1 MDEFQ
6 IMRQC
11 LLDLDE
17 SLSLL
22 RKKRLGLHD
31 KRLTARI
38 KAIKDSLLH
47 LKTNLAQVNRKLK
60 VVEARYSRHS
70 IGLAEDICD
79 EIDYIHTNIRS
90 MSVDLLEERVD
101 LIRRMLASLEGS
113 IPKTLLE
120 LQVDV
125 PDLLGR
131 LPSPLRAEVAQDFVE
146 VQRCYEAGAYRAVIS
161 FCGRILEVVLGRW
174 YFEERRKSQPS
185 AKASQIEQEISGLTI
200 GQLIRRCEQMGL
212 QITYPGID
220 DYANL
225 INRTRVPAIH
235 HKGTPPFHPGPNA
248 ARGVVELTV
257 EVIKDL
263 YVL

>member
-6 IMRQC
+6 IMHEC
-11 LLDLDE
+11 LSDLDR

-22 RKKRLGLHD
+22 SKKKTGLHD
-31 KRLTARI
+31 KRITARI
-38 KAIKDSLLH
+38 KAIKDSLLL
-47 LKTNLAQVNRKLK
+47 LKTNLVQVNRKLK
-60 VVEARYSRHS
+60 VIDPKYSRHS
-70 IGLAEDICD
+70 IELTEDICD
-79 EIDYIHTNIRS
+79 EIDYIHTNIES
-90 MSVDLLEERVD
+90 MSVDLLRERVD
-101 LIRRMLASLEGS
+101 LIRRVLASLEGS

-146 VQRCYEAGAYRAVIS
+146 VQRCYEAGAYRAAIS
-161 FCGRILEVVLGRW
+161 FCGRILEVVLGRK

-185 AKASQIEQEISGLTI
+185 LDGSQIEGEIAGLTI
-200 GQLIRRCEQMGL
+200 GQILKRCKEIGL
-212 QITYPGID
+212 QITYPGLD

-235 HKGTPPFHPGPNA
+235 HKGAPLFLPGPNA

-263 YVL
+263 YVP